1 MNRNIA
7 VSLCLHSLG
16 VMLSAPQSV
25 LMHKHVYFSG
35 AYNVE
40 KYSDFSWCLVAYG
53 MNLVYHFVV
62 LQVVAIVS
70 MLTVHCHFSLLESQ
84 VVAE

>member
-1 MNRNIA
+1 MQQHIY
-7 VSLCLHSLG
+7 S
-16 VMLSAPQSV
+16 
-25 LMHKHVYFSG
+25 SG

-62 LQVVAIVS
+62 LQMVAIVS
-70 MLTVHCHFSLLESQ
+70 TLTVCCHFCLLEGHGMLRN
-84 VVAE
+84 EKEK